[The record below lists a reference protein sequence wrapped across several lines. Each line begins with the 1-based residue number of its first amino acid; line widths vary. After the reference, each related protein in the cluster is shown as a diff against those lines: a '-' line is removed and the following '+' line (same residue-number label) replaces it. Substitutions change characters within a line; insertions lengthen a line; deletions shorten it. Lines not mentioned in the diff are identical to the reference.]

1 MLHPIVQVENK
12 GIKQYWHSCLS
23 DTSPQL
29 PFAPLAKADPCS
41 PRAQAVFHPFVLSVS
56 HQGGCREALGF
67 QQGCLNFT
75 AATGPQHL
83 LGWRNLVPVPS
94 LFPGTSSPIPASPS
108 NTLVAAC
115 SNFLSQQR
123 ELGRFGLPQ
132 GTVLRSAEAK
142 GSGKIILSEDS
153 DHWVKTED
161 SHPLRPLGGLNRINM
176 KNLKRLFKQI
186 CCN

>member
-1 MLHPIVQVENK
+1 MPE
-12 GIKQYWHSCLS
+12 WHQ
-23 DTSPQL
+23 SPAA
-29 PFAPLAKADPCS
+29 FYTTGKSWPLQPES
-41 PRAQAVFHPFVLSVS
+41 PGSFPSFCPVSVS
-56 HQGGCREALGF
+56 PGWLQGGSGALWF
-67 QQGCLNFT
+67 QQGCLKFT

-83 LGWRNLVPVPS
+83 LGWRNLVPLPS

-123 ELGRFGLPQ
+123 ALGRFGLPQ

-142 GSGKIILSEDS
+142 GSGKIILSENS
-153 DHWVKTED
+153 DHWVRTED